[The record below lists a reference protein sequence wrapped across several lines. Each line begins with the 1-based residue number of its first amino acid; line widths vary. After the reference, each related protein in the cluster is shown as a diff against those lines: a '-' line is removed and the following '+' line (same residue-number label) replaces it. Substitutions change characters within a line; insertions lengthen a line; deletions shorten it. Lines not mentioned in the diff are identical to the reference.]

1 MIIVETTVSGV
12 VQFVIKKVAV
22 IFVRWRRR
30 RLHLVR
36 RGPGDDGCRDTE
48 KQADKEQS
56 YLFHRLRCGQR
67 SMDEQL
73 KVRVSHQKYSG
84 KKEFREIC
92 RGAISS
98 IYAGRLASWT
108 ERFSLFAS
116 TLPEVVFFLPT
127 GNIDAWRYAHRVASS
142 QTRHV
147 VQARSVQSASARIR
161 PSSTV
166 KFRIAE

>member
-1 MIIVETTVSGV
+1 MTGAATPRNRLIKNSRIFFIEGVDNAVS
-12 VQFVIKKVAV
+12 
-22 IFVRWRRR
+22 
-30 RLHLVR
+30 
-36 RGPGDDGCRDTE
+36 
-48 KQADKEQS
+48 
-56 YLFHRLRCGQR
+56 
-67 SMDEQL
+67 DEQL

-116 TLPEVVFFLPT
+116 TLPEVVLFLPT
-127 GNIDAWRYAHRVASS
+127 GNIDAWRYAHTVASS

-147 VQARSVQSASARIR
+147 VKARSFQSASERHK
-161 PSSTV
+161 PSSTHQIR
-166 KFRIAE
+166 KPHNTKSHEGGI